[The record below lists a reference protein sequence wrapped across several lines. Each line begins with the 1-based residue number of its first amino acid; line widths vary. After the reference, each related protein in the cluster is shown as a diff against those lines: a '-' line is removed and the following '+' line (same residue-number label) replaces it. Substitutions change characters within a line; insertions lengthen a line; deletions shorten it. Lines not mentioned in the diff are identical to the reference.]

1 MSTSFMTVPI
11 HFTVEF
17 LGFLVM
23 AGGALVVLLRP
34 LLLPGGRTN
43 RWMAALGMTTLAAGQ
58 VLHGGAF
65 LDSDGDL
72 AFVLIRTIGFLLL
85 LLGVARSATITAAPA
100 GVTITDP
107 VLVAPSV
114 VALLVAVVSMQRSFR
129 GASRT
134 LRRLSLA
141 TFLLALAEALTGL
154 SSRGAFGVGTVDGY
168 AYAAHTVKALGYL
181 AVATW
186 LWAGMRSSI
195 RSRYVASF
203 AALLVIVVLA
213 LSSALTGVISSNVQ
227 QGELERVKN
236 QAENAAAD
244 LSGVEARELTNDA
257 LTIALLPTVRDA
269 FRTGQGLRKLAS
281 TLTRSEV
288 FEADFTVLMN
298 PRGKVLAFAGK
309 GPQNGSDKRGAFSTA
324 HLLRVQSSPAVT
336 EAAGPVE
343 VTFGLTR
350 LKETLASIA
359 AVDITSRASGAT
371 GLLAVGRFIDDRSI
385 EEISARVA
393 PTRASLVV
401 DRRVVAT
408 ELRRAPARI
417 VPAELNQA
425 LIEGNVET
433 SEQVLGGRSYLSA
446 FVPLGE
452 DGKGST
458 DSVLV
463 MSSPSRIAA
472 ETREGVTRILFLV
485 TFGVGLI
492 ALALAWLSGLRITRP
507 IQRLTQ
513 TAEAV
518 REGDLNARSDIKSDD
533 EVGRLGTTFNEMTA
547 SLLSLTGDL
556 REAAAEEQR
565 LRTRIETIME
575 SMADGL
581 VAVGA
586 DGKVLAFNPEAE
598 RLTGVRADAAI
609 GAAVEQVLVTST
621 GDGDRSSLIL
631 ADLQEGVPLEVLLVR
646 PDDEKIPIAI
656 TTAFLHDDD
665 DDVVGAVAVLRDIT
679 REREVERMKSEF
691 LSNISHELR
700 TPLTPIRG
708 YAEILGR
715 PDVPREKAAKFARG
729 IVDSTARLERIVE
742 LLLDFS
748 ALEAGRLQP
757 RNRPV
762 PMEQVIGALAE
773 KWSGR
778 SSRHEVVAEVEGA
791 LPEVIGDERLLR
803 RSLEEVLDNAIKFS
817 PDGGTIRLAA
827 RAEENGRLVPR
838 DRRDDRSP
846 FRSGIELTIAD
857 EGIGIAAED
866 LPKIFS
872 DFHQLDGSAT
882 RTYGGLGLGLAFVQR
897 IIEAHSGSVEVESV
911 VDRGTVVKILIP
923 ARGATNSRA
932 L

>member
-1 MSTSFMTVPI
+1 MTVPI
-11 HFTVEF
+11 HFTVEL

-34 LLLPGGRTN
+34 LLLPGGRAH
-43 RWMAALGMTTLAAGQ
+43 RWMAALGMSTLAAGQ
-58 VLHGGAF
+58 VLHGSAF

-72 AFVLIRTIGFLLL
+72 AFVLLRTIGFLLL
-85 LLGVARSATITAAPA
+85 LLGVARGASTSAAPA
-100 GVTITDP
+100 GVAVTDP
-107 VLVAPSV
+107 VLVAPA
-114 VALLVAVVSMQRSFR
+114 VAAFLVAVVSMQRSFR
-129 GASRT
+129 DASRT

-168 AYAAHTVKALGYL
+168 AYAAHAVKALGYL

-227 QGELERVKN
+227 QGELERVQN

-244 LSGVEARELTNDA
+244 LTGVEARELTNDA
-257 LTIALLPTVRDA
+257 LTMALLPTVRDA
-269 FRTGQGLRKLAS
+269 FRTGRGLRELAS

-298 PRGKVLAFAGK
+298 PRGKVLAFGGK
-309 GPQNGSDKRGAFSTA
+309 GPQTGSSKRGAFSTA

-350 LKETLASIA
+350 LKEALASVA
-359 AVDITSRASGAT
+359 VVDITSRAAGVT
-371 GLLAVGRFIDDRSI
+371 GLLAVGRFIDDRII

-408 ELRRAPARI
+408 ELRRAPVRI

-425 LIEGNVET
+425 LIEGDVET
-433 SEQVLGGRSYLSA
+433 SEQVLGGRSFLSA

-452 DGKGST
+452 GGRGST

-507 IQRLTQ
+507 IQRLTL

-518 REGDLNARSDIKSDD
+518 REGDLTARSDIKSDD

-547 SLLSLTGDL
+547 SLLGLTGDL

-565 LRTRIETIME
+565 LRTRIETIMA

-581 VAVGA
+581 VAVGG

-598 RLTGVRADAAI
+598 RLTGVRAEEAI
-609 GAAVEQVLVTST
+609 GAEVEQVLVTST
-621 GDGDRSSLIL
+621 GVEDRSSLIL

-646 PDDEKIPIAI
+646 PDDEKTPIAI

-665 DDVVGAVAVLRDIT
+665 EVVGAVAVLRDIT

-708 YAEILGR
+708 YAEILGG
-715 PDVPREKAAKFARG
+715 PDVPPEKAAQFARG
-729 IVDSTARLERIVE
+729 IVDSTTRLERIVE

-762 PMEQVIGALAE
+762 PIDQVIGALAE

-817 PDGGTIRLAA
+817 PDGGTIRLAVKA
-827 RAEENGRLVPR
+827 GENGPLLH
-838 DRRDDRSP
+838 DRRDDRGL
-846 FRSGIELTIAD
+846 FRSGIELTVAD
-857 EGIGIAAED
+857 EGIGMAAED

-882 RTYGGLGLGLAFVQR
+882 RSYGGLGLGLAFVQR

-911 VDRGTVVKILIP
+911 LDRGTVVKILIP
-923 ARGATNSRA
+923 ARRRDGER
-932 L
+932 